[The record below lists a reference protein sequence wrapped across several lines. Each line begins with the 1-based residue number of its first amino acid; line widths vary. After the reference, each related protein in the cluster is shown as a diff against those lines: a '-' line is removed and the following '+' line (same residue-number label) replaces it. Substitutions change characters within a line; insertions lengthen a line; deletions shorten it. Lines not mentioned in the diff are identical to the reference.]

1 MLVDTR
7 VETSENN
14 TGFNPNVQNQINT
27 PKRNVGI
34 TILNVF
40 LCIITICI
48 YAIVLVKKRNWFNNQ
63 QQEINKRTSDISV
76 QLTQRRDTL
85 IKLLDLTK
93 SHMKYEKDL
102 LKNVTELRSLR
113 SGDIKPENLSNV
125 KKFSSISKKNICN
138 CNKIDK
144 TV

>member
-40 LCIITICI
+40 LCIITIGI

-93 SHMKYEKDL
+93 SHMK
-102 LKNVTELRSLR
+102 
-113 SGDIKPENLSNV
+113 
-125 KKFSSISKKNICN
+125 
-138 CNKIDK
+138 KIY
-144 TV
+144 

>member
-40 LCIITICI
+40 LCIINVCFSRSYRILFTP
-48 YAIVLVKKRNWFNNQ
+48 VSFKEKKF
-63 QQEINKRTSDISV
+63 I
-76 QLTQRRDTL
+76 LF
-85 IKLLDLTK
+85 
-93 SHMKYEKDL
+93 L
-102 LKNVTELRSLR
+102 LKYGAFFCRICYDVYIMLHICYVYT
-113 SGDIKPENLSNV
+113 
-125 KKFSSISKKNICN
+125 SI
-138 CNKIDK
+138 
-144 TV
+144 

>member
-40 LCIITICI
+40 
-48 YAIVLVKKRNWFNNQ
+48 
-63 QQEINKRTSDISV
+63 
-76 QLTQRRDTL
+76 
-85 IKLLDLTK
+85 
-93 SHMKYEKDL
+93 
-102 LKNVTELRSLR
+102 
-113 SGDIKPENLSNV
+113 
-125 KKFSSISKKNICN
+125 
-138 CNKIDK
+138 
-144 TV
+144 